1 MLMTVSSLRGCDP
14 ASVKEN
20 KITTNK
26 NGYNKQT
33 QELKELLAS
42 GEHEDQVWWG
52 SESLLCNSHIERR
65 TYTGN
70 LLPGRILKI
79 CCSQTFTSSKN
90 SSQLLI
96 KIQILV
102 LHQPNHTFWQI
113 LVQDVLYY
121 FLISLDQKTHVSI
134 FSRAAD
140 DQSWYHG
147 GPVIEFA
154 QTFWIKTL
162 EGKPSKCLPN
172 KCFLCA
178 MRHPLSSGVQQ

>member
-20 KITTNK
+20 KTTTNK

-33 QELKELLAS
+33 QELKERLAS
-42 GEHEDQVWWG
+42 DEHEDQVWWG
-52 SESLLCNSHIERR
+52 SESVLGNSRIERR
-65 TYTGN
+65 TYIGN

-79 CCSQTFTSSKN
+79 CCRQTLTSSKN
-90 SSQLLI
+90 SPQLLI

-102 LHQPNHTFWQI
+102 LHPPNHSFWQI
-113 LVQDVLYY
+113 LVQDVLHY

-140 DQSWYHG
+140 DQFWYHG
-147 GPVIEFA
+147 GAVIEFA
-154 QTFWIKTL
+154 QTFWFKD
-162 EGKPSKCLPN
+162 
-172 KCFLCA
+172 
-178 MRHPLSSGVQQ
+178 SGG